1 MLEHLWKA
9 RDAYI
14 SGAELAG
21 RLGVSRTA
29 VWKAMGQLRA
39 QGYLIESVTNKGY
52 RLSSRS
58 NVLSGAGVEWYL
70 KATGLHIQV
79 VDRVDSTNAAMK
91 RMAAEG
97 APQGSFLFTQQ
108 I

>member
-1 MLEHLWKA
+1 MLKDQVLEHLWKA
-9 RDAYI
+9 RDEYI

-58 NVLSGAGVEWYL
+58 DVLSGAGVERYL
-70 KATGLHIQV
+70 KATGLRIQV
-79 VDRVDSTNAAMK
+79 VDRVDSTNAAMR
-91 RMAAEG
+91 RMAA
-97 APQGSFLFTQQ
+97 
-108 I
+108 